1 MLAKFASDD
10 KIEQMNAQKRRMK
23 QLEHRRAVEAL
34 IDDRRKQFEAEKAK
48 EMREIDEENE
58 RQRIRQK
65 IIEEERQKLLQEHAT
80 KLLGF
85 MPKGVFRDGQ
95 DLSLFDEE
103 FRTNF
108 EPKQVDFFD
117 ERNW

>member
-34 IDDRRKQFEAEKAK
+34 IDDRRKQFEAEKAN

-85 MPKGVFRDGQ
+85 MPKVI
-95 DLSLFDEE
+95 
-103 FRTNF
+103 
-108 EPKQVDFFD
+108 
-117 ERNW
+117 